1 MNFVD
6 YLSKYFSFFLLQ
18 KFIRCVKSPAD
29 VINCLNNNQ
38 ENFIYL
44 GFSFYSLASSPP
56 SPWAK
61 IFIPQFSCVCV
72 FVCLHNNKY
81 ILILS
86 NCDQN
91 KISKQRR
98 RNSNLRTLY
107 GINKKT
113 KIKTL
118 NEREWS
124 PMA

>member
-44 GFSFYSLASSPP
+44 GFSFCSSLPKRSLSLV
-56 SPWAK
+56 
-61 IFIPQFSCVCV
+61 FLVCVCV

-118 NEREWS
+118 NERE
-124 PMA
+124 

>member
-18 KFIRCVKSPAD
+18 KFIRCVKGPAD

-44 GFSFYSLASSPP
+44 GFSFYSSLRKDLYP
-56 SPWAK
+56 SV
-61 IFIPQFSCVCV
+61 FLCV